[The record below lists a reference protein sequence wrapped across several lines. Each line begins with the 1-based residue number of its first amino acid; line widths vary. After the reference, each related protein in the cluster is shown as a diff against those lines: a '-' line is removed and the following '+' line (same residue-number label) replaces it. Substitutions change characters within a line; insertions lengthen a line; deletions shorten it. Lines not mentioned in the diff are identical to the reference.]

1 MIHARRKHKVQ
12 HNISKRPCGFLNL
25 AVSIET
31 GQFACK
37 AKLLLLAMQCHSNSL
52 SAYRVPT
59 LFLIGRKQ
67 LRSFESRDIS
77 RHGYLAPRAKLRDK
91 VYHSS
96 YAIPLFPKEAA
107 MLKERRSSLSSRRRY
122 KKTRHC
128 RPDAIKG
135 HDTFIRPSTTRIK
148 L

>member
-1 MIHARRKHKVQ
+1 FLIHARRKHKVQ

-37 AKLLLLAMQCHSNSL
+37 AKF
-52 SAYRVPT
+52 AYRVPT

-96 YAIPLFPKEAA
+96 YAIPL
-107 MLKERRSSLSSRRRY
+107 SSLSSRRRY